1 MTVFWLVAG
10 VVLLGV
16 EALTLAFF
24 AVFVA
29 VAGFAAAIAAA
40 MNAEPWVQVV
50 VFVGVGLLGLA
61 LARPPLLR
69 ILQARRGD
77 LSFPGVQ
84 GLVGQRAVTVDMVG
98 DEHHPG
104 HALLAGERW
113 LAFTDAGTLEPD
125 VPVTVSAV
133 RGTTL
138 LVRPVQPAPSR

>member
-1 MTVFWLVAG
+1 MLVFWLIAG
-10 VVLLGV
+10 LVLLGI

-24 AVFVA
+24 GAFIGVAAFAAGIAAALGAEPWLQLVVFVA
-29 VAGFAAAIAAA
+29 
-40 MNAEPWVQVV
+40 
-50 VFVGVGLLGLA
+50 VGLLGLA

-69 ILQARRGD
+69 MVQARRGD

-84 GLVGQRAVTVDMVG
+84 GLVGQRAVTVDIVG